1 MAKRIYVD
9 PGHGGSDPGAV
20 GNGVREADVAL
31 AVGRLVAGHL
41 RRCGFDVLMSRNA
54 DAPRSLKARTD
65 EANAWGADAYVSIHC
80 NAAASAQANGW
91 EVWHTIHEAR
101 STGDE
106 LAEAIAAELRKL
118 PLAARG
124 TKSKPSTSNP
134 QKDYYHVIRETR
146 MPAVIVECGFV
157 TNAKDAAYLRSA
169 DGQAALAEAI
179 ARGVVAWAGERW
191 VAPADE
197 KEPGPN
203 AGTPVLRQGDRGWAV
218 RVLQQQLK
226 ALGFDPG
233 PIDGIFG
240 PKTEA
245 AVKAFQRAAGIAVD
259 GVVGPVTW
267 SHLKARKSTPSAPP
281 PGNGV
286 AMYRVVIG
294 SFRDRKNAEAL
305 AEKARK
311 AGFQVWI
318 DPVRS

>member
-1 MAKRIYVD
+1 
-9 PGHGGSDPGAV
+9 
-20 GNGVREADVAL
+20 
-31 AVGRLVAGHL
+31 
-41 RRCGFDVLMSRNA
+41 
-54 DAPRSLKARTD
+54 
-65 EANAWGADAYVSIHC
+65 
-80 NAAASAQANGW
+80 
-91 EVWHTIHEAR
+91 
-101 STGDE
+101 
-106 LAEAIAAELRKL
+106 
-118 PLAARG
+118 
-124 TKSKPSTSNP
+124 
-134 QKDYYHVIRETR
+134 

-157 TNAKDAAYLRSA
+157 SNPQDAAYLKSA
-169 DGQAALAEAI
+169 AGQAALAEAI

-197 KEPGPN
+197 KEPGPD

-240 PKTEA
+240 PRTEA
-245 AVKAFQRAAGIAVD
+245 AVKAFQRAVGIAVD

-286 AMYRVVIG
+286 AVYRVVIG
-294 SFRDRKNAEAL
+294 SFRDRKNAEVL

-311 AGFQVWI
+311 VGFEAWI
-318 DPVRS
+318 DATKA